1 MVYRGNVKQRN
12 QLFDI
17 IKSEYSMKN
26 TALNRDPDSCSLKPC
41 RIGET
46 NAYFV
51 NATGASVSSDSSVS
65 LIHRYCAKL
74 PGDRYAYVI
83 LDSYSTVVIYNM
95 CLLSIS

>member
-1 MVYRGNVKQRN
+1 
-12 QLFDI
+12 
-17 IKSEYSMKN
+17 MKN

-65 LIHRYCAKL
+65 LIHRYCAKH